1 MEVRELPWT
10 FISNASAHAWEQ
22 PECSLN
28 GTRNVGYSDA
38 RKSQGKSDLVD
49 NVLADRECRPAMA
62 SQLEVDH
69 LPDELTICDLPE
81 WWVSVE
87 RPLTGSGGDVRLM
100 HNGAERT
107 INVGALYY
115 FGMSWPLNLDID
127 GVLGENLDWG
137 AVVLNEFWELNDEL
151 GYYNPSRVKCSWTSW
166 KMIRCSS
173 SSSTRSWQ
181 GH

>member
-1 MEVRELPWT
+1 MYVLNRIQWVMSLFSAMCIFAVFYYISFTSSPLVKESPHVEVRELPWT
-10 FISNASAHAWEQ
+10 FISNTSAHAWERM
-22 PECSLN
+22 ECSLN

-49 NVLADRECRPAMA
+49 KVLADRECRPAMA
-62 SQLEVDH
+62 SRLEVDH

-127 GVLGENLDWG
+127 GVLGKNLD
-137 AVVLNEFWELNDEL
+137 
-151 GYYNPSRVKCSWTSW
+151 
-166 KMIRCSS
+166 
-173 SSSTRSWQ
+173 
-181 GH
+181 